1 MINLHA
7 ITPQFNPYFMKKSLL
22 VLSLIIGIFS
32 SISAQTAANI
42 DQSLKFK
49 NDVYDFGKISFGKPA
64 TYTIEFTNISKDTIT
79 LVNARPGCG
88 CTTPNFKPN
97 EKIAPGKMGQ
107 VQITFN
113 GSAMGTFSRAT
124 TLEFSNGLVKQT
136 QFAGEG
142 VAITN
147 APAAP
152 MI

>member
-1 MINLHA
+1 
-7 ITPQFNPYFMKKSLL
+7 MKKALL
-22 VLSLIIGIFS
+22 VLSLVMGIFS

-49 NDVYDFGKISFGKPA
+49 NDVYDFGKISFGQPA
-64 TYTIEFTNISKDTIT
+64 TYTIEFTNIGKDTIT

-97 EKIAPGKMGQ
+97 EKIAPGQIGH

-113 GSAMGTFSRAT
+113 GSAMGTFTRAT
-124 TLEFSNGLVKQT
+124 SLEFSNGLVKQT

-147 APAAP
+147 APSAP
-152 MI
+152 IINSPIKQ